1 MAVAITSS
9 AWNTPPWV
17 IWLAWSIVTR
27 VMLLVIV
34 FSSSEK
40 HGQRPLR
47 IKRELP
53 LTLTKILPPL
63 VGSGKQTIKLI
74 RFTLLASEKK
84 TMLQTLLNVNL
95 FNVLSQLLNFANY
108 SYIIAYTLIF
118 VKGVTI
124 KRIVTGVKYA
134 IFLSK

>member
-1 MAVAITSS
+1 
-9 AWNTPPWV
+9 
-17 IWLAWSIVTR
+17 
-27 VMLLVIV
+27 V

-108 SYIIAYTLIF
+108 SYIIAHTLIF